1 MRLGATPNHKK
12 TFYNKIN
19 RDDKGLRVFRYELST
34 RGAYR
39 EKPYRNGFQL
49 FFNAGQGK
57 ECLEGNGQTQS
68 ESTSSENQNL

>member
-34 RGAYR
+34 RGPYR
-39 EKPYRNGFQL
+39 ERLNPNGFQL

-57 ECLEGNGQTQS
+57 ECPERNGQTQS
-68 ESTSSENQNL
+68 